1 MDRRRQIV
9 SVVGRST
16 QRLGEGQERQAR
28 ASIQERTVSEASL
41 MLSVIVPCFNEADVI
56 QHTHQ
61 RLNQALE
68 TIAQEFEI
76 IYVDDGSRDATAE
89 LLRDIQVSSSRA
101 KVIRLS
107 RNFGHQIAVSAGLQY
122 ARGKAVVLIDAD
134 LQDPPEVIGQMMEK
148 WRQGFHVVYGQ
159 RTERSGETKFKL
171 WTARAFY
178 RLINRLSEVPIP
190 LDTGDFRL
198 MDRAVVDALL
208 RMPER
213 HRLLR
218 AMTSW
223 VGFNKTAVP
232 YSRAERFA
240 GTSKYPLRKMLAL
253 AIDGIVSFSAVPL
266 KLVTTVGLAFSA
278 LSALGIIYA
287 IALRLLTDNW
297 VPGWTLIFIAVM
309 LIGGLQFIFL
319 GVMGE
324 YIGRIY
330 SEAKNRPL
338 FLVME
343 ELGFQGQARAAD
355 QEAITPI
362 APLHSAATLGR

>member
-1 MDRRRQIV
+1 V
-9 SVVGRST
+9 SPV
-16 QRLGEGQERQAR
+16 
-28 ASIQERTVSEASL
+28 
-41 MLSVIVPCFNEADVI
+41 LSVIVPCFNEAEVI
-56 QHTHQ
+56 EHTHQ
-61 RLNQALE
+61 RLSRTLE
-68 TIAQEFEI
+68 AMTLDYEI
-76 IYVDDGSRDATAE
+76 IYVDDGSRDTTPE
-89 LLRDIQVSSSRA
+89 LLRDIQADSSRT

-107 RNFGHQIAVSAGLQY
+107 RNFGHQIAVSAGIEY

-134 LQDPPEVIGQMMEK
+134 LQDPPEVIAQMMEK
-148 WRQGFHVVYGQ
+148 WREGYHVVYGQ

-171 WTARAFY
+171 WTARTFY

-208 RMPER
+208 RMRER

-223 VGFNKTAVP
+223 VGFKQTAVG
-232 YSRAERFA
+232 YNRAERFA
-240 GTSKYPLRKMLAL
+240 GSSKYPLRKMLAL

-266 KLVTTVGLAFSA
+266 KIVTSVGLAFSA
-278 LSALGIIYA
+278 LSVLGIIYA
-287 IALRLLTDNW
+287 VAQRLLTDNW

-319 GVMGE
+319 GVIGE

-338 FLVME
+338 YLVME
-343 ELGFQGQARAAD
+343 ELGFDSSAPAAHI
-355 QEAITPI
+355 EGAAAPLPS
-362 APLHSAATLGR
+362 APLHSAGRLR

>member
-1 MDRRRQIV
+1 MP
-9 SVVGRST
+9 S
-16 QRLGEGQERQAR
+16 
-28 ASIQERTVSEASL
+28 ASPV
-41 MLSVIVPCFNEADVI
+41 LSVIVPCYNEEEVI
-56 QHTHQ
+56 VHTNE
-61 RLNQALE
+61 RLMKALAAI
-68 TIAQEFEI
+68 TPDFEI
-76 IYVDDGSRDATAE
+76 IYVDDGSRDGTPG
-89 LLRDIQVSSSRA
+89 LLHQIQQSASQVR
-101 KVIRLS
+101 ILRLS
-107 RNFGHQIAVSAGLQY
+107 RNFGHQIAVTAGVEY
-122 ARGKAVVLIDAD
+122 AAGQAIVLIDAD
-134 LQDPPEVIGQMMEK
+134 LQDPPEVIAQMVEK
-148 WRQGFHVVYGQ
+148 WREGFHVVYGQ
-159 RTERSGETKFKL
+159 RVDRAGESRFKL
-171 WTARAFY
+171 WTARTFY

-208 RMPER
+208 RMREK

-223 VGFNKTAVP
+223 VGFRQTALP

-253 AIDGIVSFSAVPL
+253 AIDGIVSFSAIPL
-266 KLVTTVGLAFSA
+266 KIVTSVGLAFSA
-278 LSALGIIYA
+278 LSVLGIVYA
-287 IALRLLTDNW
+287 ISLRLLTDNW

-330 SEAKNRPL
+330 SEAKDRPL

-343 ELGFQGQARAAD
+343 ELGFDEAKGEAGDFLAESPSPVRAA
-355 QEAITPI
+355 ARRRGT
-362 APLHSAATLGR
+362 R